1 MTVVHP
7 PTRQSCRLSTVS
19 RLSLV
24 LALGLAVS
32 ACGNDPAPSDT
43 SAAGAGAAPAAT
55 SAPAL
60 TPQTAVSSE
69 VQALSAEQL
78 REAARNAYG
87 DNRLYAPAG
96 NNAVEYY
103 LALRDKSPG
112 DAGVSSAL
120 TDLLPMT
127 VIATEQSINRED
139 FVEAQRLAALLEKA
153 EPQHPALARLKSSIE
168 TRQQAVAERAVQ
180 QQVTA
185 EQQAIKQAELERQR
199 AADQKQQ
206 QEQAAKALA
215 EKQAADKAA
224 AEQAATAAAAAEK
237 QAAERRAAEAARPAP
252 TPARAAPTRPTA
264 ADLRPLSTPAPQFPR
279 EALRAGQSGEV
290 QVEFTVGTDGSVT
303 AARVVHA
310 EPRRVFDRA
319 ALDAVQ
325 RWRFQPLA
333 EPVTTRRTIGFS
345 PGGG

>member
-1 MTVVHP
+1 MTVVYP
-7 PTRQSCRLSTVS
+7 QTRQSCRLSTLS
-19 RLSLV
+19 TLSLV
-24 LALGLAVS
+24 LALGLGLS
-32 ACGNDPAPSDT
+32 ACGNDQPASDAT
-43 SAAGAGAAPAAT
+43 TPAAAPAAVAEP
-55 SAPAL
+55 APTAE
-60 TPQTAVSSE
+60 TAVSDA
-69 VQALSAEQL
+69 VQAMGQDEL
-78 REAARNAYG
+78 RDAARKAYS

-96 NNAVEYY
+96 DNAVEFY

-139 FVEAQRLAALLEKA
+139 FGEAQRLAALLERA
-153 EPQHPALARLKSSIE
+153 EPQHPALARLKASIE
-168 TRQQAVAERAVQ
+168 SRQQAVVERAAQ

-199 AADQKQQ
+199 LVDQKQQ
-206 QEQAAKALA
+206 QEQAAKALV

-224 AEQAATAAAAAEK
+224 AEAAAAAEK
-237 QAAERRAAEAARPAP
+237 QAAERRAAEAAKPAP
-252 TPARAAPTRPTA
+252 APVRAAPVRPTA

-279 EALRAGQSGEV
+279 DALRAGQSGEV

-303 AARVVHA
+303 SARVVNA

-325 RWRFQPLA
+325 RWRFQPLP
-333 EPVTTRRTIGFS
+333 EPVTTRRTIAFN

>member
-1 MTVVHP
+1 MTVVYP
-7 PTRQSCRLSTVS
+7 QTRQSCRLSTLS
-19 RLSLV
+19 TLSLV
-24 LALGLAVS
+24 LALGLGLS
-32 ACGNDPAPSDT
+32 ACGNDQPAPD
-43 SAAGAGAAPAAT
+43 AAT
-55 SAPAL
+55 SAAAPAVAEPAP
-60 TPQTAVSSE
+60 TAETAVSDA
-69 VQALSAEQL
+69 VQAMSPDEL
-78 REAARNAYG
+78 RAAARKAYG

-96 NNAVEYY
+96 DNAVEFY

-139 FVEAQRLAALLEKA
+139 FGEAQRLSALLERA
-153 EPQHPALARLKSSIE
+153 EPQHPALARLKASIE
-168 TRQQAVAERAVQ
+168 SRQQAVVERAAQ

-185 EQQAIKQAELERQR
+185 EQQAVKQAELERQR
-199 AADQKQQ
+199 LVDQKQQ
-206 QEQAAKALA
+206 QEQAAKALV

-224 AEQAATAAAAAEK
+224 AEAAAEK
-237 QAAERRAAEAARPAP
+237 QAAERRAAEVAKPAP
-252 TPARAAPTRPTA
+252 APVRAAPVRPTA

-279 EALRAGQSGEV
+279 DALRAGQSGEV

-303 AARVVHA
+303 SARVVNA

-325 RWRFQPLA
+325 RWRFQPLP
-333 EPVTTRRTIGFS
+333 EPVTTRRTIAFN
-345 PGGG
+345 PGGGG